1 MKNSIAA
8 VRRRKGLTLDAVA
21 KAAGTTKSQIQ
32 KLEKGERRLTLAWM
46 ERLARALDISMS
58 DLLPANETALPA
70 AQSDREIL
78 EVIGMLQDEDRRI
91 VLDVATRLLGKTGR
105 IKAR

>member
-46 ERLARALDISMS
+46 ERLARALDISIF